1 MCRYTF
7 GRGLFLFL
15 KIFLKFLLKK
25 IWVSSGHNA
34 NGFTCLSGELQQT
47 DHFNAR
53 LTTGDTKTL
62 WARTGYLGFLRQT
75 KAITAH
81 GGFSF

>member
-1 MCRYTF
+1 MQIHIWARF
-7 GRGLFLFL
+7 IFIF
-15 KIFLKFLLKK
+15 KIFLLFSQK

-81 GGFSF
+81 GGFLNFL